1 MVHVH
6 ATSMYAVPVSMLHL
20 YILVSKAVGGVIV
33 KVISAFFFILLS
45 SSDYC
50 TLSGSVVSFF

>member
-33 KVISAFFFILLS
+33 KVISAFF
-45 SSDYC
+45 
-50 TLSGSVVSFF
+50 SFCFHLPTTAPCLEVW